1 MDSTTLRTSLQ
12 SLSPRK
18 PLVVGLTTPV
28 QDVINLMKDNS
39 FGCVVVT
46 EKDAL
51 VGIISERDVLTKVVG
66 GHLDV
71 NVTTAGDI
79 MTHRPEYLW
88 QDDEIAYAV
97 NRMHVGGF
105 RHIPLLD
112 LKGAPTGVISVRDVL
127 AYIVESLD

>member
-1 MDSTTLRTSLQ
+1 MDSTTLRSSLQ

-18 PLVVGLTTPV
+18 PLIVGLKTPV
-28 QDVINLMKDNS
+28 RDVIELMKDNS

-71 NVTTAGDI
+71 SKTTAGEI
-79 MTHRPEYLW
+79 MTREPEYLW
-88 QDDEIAYAV
+88 QDDEIAFAV

-127 AYIVESLD
+127 SYIVESLG